1 MAIVNTLSQY
11 QFVGAMQDARP
22 DNFTVSGLRVLFD
35 YLDELSDDCSEAMEF
50 DAIAIACEYTEAD
63 AVEVYNRYKPDL
75 DLDDDDQAL
84 FDLYHDTDK
93 AHMIEDIIKPQ
104 IIEYLEYNTCFVG
117 ETSGGSLL
125 FADF

>member
-1 MAIVNTLSQY
+1 
-11 QFVGAMQDARP
+11 MQTARP

-35 YLDELSDDCSEAMEF
+35 HLDSLSDECSEPMEF

-75 DLDDDDQAL
+75 ILDEDNQLL
-84 FDLYHDTDK
+84 FDLYHDTDQ
-93 AHMIEDIIKPQ
+93 AHMIEDILKPQ
-104 IIEYLEYNTCFVG
+104 IIEYLECNTCFVG
-117 ETSGGSLL
+117 ETDNGSLL

>member
-11 QFVGAMQDARP
+11 QFVGMMQDARP

-35 YLDELSDDCSEAMEF
+35 YLDELSDDCGQALEF
-50 DAIAIACEYTEAD
+50 DAIAIACDYSEMD
-63 AVEVYNRYKPDL
+63 AIEVYNRYKPDL
-75 DLDDDDQAL
+75 NLDDDDQLL
-84 FDLYHDTDK
+84 FDLYHDTEE
-93 AHMIEDIIKPQ
+93 AHMLEDILKPK

-117 ETSGGSLL
+117 ETKTGSLV

>member
-1 MAIVNTLSQY
+1 MAIVQTILQY
-11 QFVGAMQDARP
+11 QFIDMMQTARP

-35 YLDELSDDCSEAMEF
+35 YLDQVSDDCGQAFEF

-75 DLDDDDQAL
+75 NLDEDDQLL
-84 FDLYHDTDK
+84 FDLYHDTEE

-104 IIEYLEYNTCFVG
+104 IIEYIECSTCFVG
-117 ETSGGSLL
+117 ETNNGSLV

>member
-1 MAIVNTLSQY
+1 MAIVQTILQY
-11 QFVGAMQDARP
+11 QFVEMMQTARP

-35 YLDELSDDCSEAMEF
+35 YLDQVSDECSEPMEF

-63 AVEVYNRYKPDL
+63 AVEVYNRYTPDL
-75 DLDDDDQAL
+75 NLDDDDQAV
-84 FDLYHDTDK
+84 FDLYHNTDK

-104 IIEYLEYNTCFVG
+104 IIEYLECNTLFVG
-117 ETSGGSLL
+117 ETNNGSLL

>member
-1 MAIVNTLSQY
+1 MAIIQTILQY
-11 QFVGAMQDARP
+11 QFVDMMQTAHP

-35 YLDELSDDCSEAMEF
+35 HLDSLSDECSEPMEF

-75 DLDDDDQAL
+75 ILDEDNQLL
-84 FDLYHDTDK
+84 FDLYHDTDQ
-93 AHMIEDIIKPQ
+93 AHMIEDILKPQ
-104 IIEYLEYNTCFVG
+104 IIEYLECNTCFVG
-117 ETSGGSLL
+117 ETDNGSLL

>member
-1 MAIVNTLSQY
+1 MAIVQTIMQY
-11 QFVGAMQDARP
+11 QFVEMMQAARP
-22 DNFTVSGLRVLFD
+22 DNFTVPALRVLFD
-35 YLDELSDDCSEAMEF
+35 HLDQVSDECSEPMEF

-84 FDLYHDTDK
+84 FDLHYDTDR
-93 AHMIEDIIKPQ
+93 AYLLDDIIRPQ
-104 IIEYLEYNTCFVG
+104 IIEYLEYNTIFVG
-117 ETSGGSLL
+117 ETNTGSLV

>member
-22 DNFTVSGLRVLFD
+22 DNFTVSALRVLFD
-35 YLDELSDDCSEAMEF
+35 YLDQVSDECSEPMEF

-63 AVEVYNRYKPDL
+63 AIEVYNRYKPDL
-75 DLDDDDQAL
+75 NLDEDDQAL
-84 FDLYHDTDK
+84 FDLHYGTDQ
-93 AHMIEDIIKPQ
+93 AHMLEDIIKPQ
-104 IIEYLEYNTCFVG
+104 VIEYLEYNTTFVG
-117 ETSGGSLL
+117 ETKNGSLL

>member
-1 MAIVNTLSQY
+1 MAIVQTILQY
-11 QFVGAMQDARP
+11 QFIDMMQTARP
-22 DNFTVSGLRVLFD
+22 DNFTVSGLCVLFD
-35 YLDELSDDCSEAMEF
+35 YLDELSDDCGKAFEF
-50 DAIAIACEYTEAD
+50 DAIAIACDYTEAD

-84 FDLYHDTDK
+84 FDLYHNTDQ
-93 AHMIEDIIKPQ
+93 AHMLDDILKPQ

-117 ETSGGSLL
+117 ETNNGSLV